1 MITARARL
9 VSLGLQSSVERVEAA
24 HTALTASGRVA
35 DYDEAIYA
43 YNELVA
49 RLMGFTHDAQRAAT
63 QQPMVHVQ
71 GKEWLRK
78 RVEVESSVIERYSK
92 LADLVEQLG
101 ETMQAAQSQAQR
113 MSSVVRQGCLDLRDQ
128 VFELVSEDA
137 GTSAA
142 AATTA

>member
-1 MITARARL
+1 M
-9 VSLGLQSSVERVEAA
+9 
-24 HTALTASGRVA
+24 
-35 DYDEAIYA
+35 
-43 YNELVA
+43 
-49 RLMGFTHDAQRAAT
+49 
-63 QQPMVHVQ
+63 
-71 GKEWLRK
+71 RK